1 MWGCEA
7 APVADQGEVG
17 GRESGDGAVRIDL
30 VEIIERLG
38 ILVEVVDILTADEV
52 RVAADVEG
60 CTAVVIDELKEN
72 VTEVEVAVTSEW
84 SG

>member
-1 MWGCEA
+1 M
-7 APVADQGEVG
+7 
-17 GRESGDGAVRIDL
+17 
-30 VEIIERLG
+30 
-38 ILVEVVDILTADEV
+38 TADEV